1 MNSFKAYFKKEAI
14 EAIRANKYLILF
26 TGTVFWALLNPLML
40 KLLPIIMRNYVTSE
54 VADLFTYFNRDSA
67 FANFLGDLFEMGTL
81 FIVFS
86 LMGLISNEIY
96 GKKLTFPYSRGVSPT
111 GMVLAKYI
119 HYATTIN
126 IFILIAFIT
135 NYFYINYLFTDGILS
150 IGIVLKSALLY
161 MLYYCTLLSIL
172 IFFSSIFKRSILA
185 GITTLVLGYSL
196 SIFNQFETLRFYFPN
211 YLLYKAADILNVF
224 DGSLTKTVIISLC
237 IIILL
242 VFLTIYRMKKI
253 DIS

>member
-14 EAIRANKYLILF
+14 EAVRANKYLILF

-40 KLLPIIMRNYVTSE
+40 KLLPVIMKNYVTSE
-54 VADLFTYFNRDSA
+54 IAELFSYFTRDSA
-67 FANFLGDLFEMGTL
+67 FTNFLGDLFEMGTL
-81 FIVFS
+81 FMVFS
-86 LMGLISNEIY
+86 LMGLIAGEVY
-96 GKKLTFPYSRGVSPT
+96 GKKLTFPYSRGASPA

-119 HYATTIN
+119 HYLVTIN
-126 IFILIAFIT
+126 VLILIAFIT
-135 NYFYINYLFTDGILS
+135 NYFYIIYLFTDGILS

-161 MLYYCTLLSIL
+161 MLYYSMLLSIL

-185 GITTLVLGYSL
+185 GITTLVLAYSL
-196 SIFNQFETLRFYFPN
+196 SIFNQFKDIRFYFPA
-211 YLLYKAADILNVF
+211 YLLYKAADLINIF
-224 DGSLTKTVIISLC
+224 DSSLIKTVIISLC
-237 IIILL
+237 IIALL